1 MPYDIIYMWNLKYDT
16 NKFIY
21 KTEIVT
27 GIGQACG
34 SPGGGGMEEGQ
45 IESLGLADANSYI
58 QNG

>member
-1 MPYDIIYMWNLKYDT
+1 MWNLKYDT

-21 KTEIVT
+21 KTEILT
-27 GIGQACG
+27 GIVQACG
-34 SPGGGGMEEGQ
+34 SQGGGGMEEGK